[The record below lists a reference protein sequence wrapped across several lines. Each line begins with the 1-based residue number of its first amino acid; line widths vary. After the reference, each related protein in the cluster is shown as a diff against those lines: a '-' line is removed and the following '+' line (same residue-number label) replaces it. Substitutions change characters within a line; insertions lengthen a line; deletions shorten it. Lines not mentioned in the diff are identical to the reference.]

1 LTAARAFFVGADG
14 RPHPPWR
21 LLLFLVLSVACVI
34 VVTVTLRPILLSLQ
48 RLSGIPGT
56 ADAYAMTVSLLLAH
70 WMTFRTYDQRPW
82 SFVWLDRHAAEPT
95 RLVKGTILGAA
106 PIGLVSLLLL
116 AVGLL
121 ALVPTPDGPATTVAL
136 QILVLLLPA
145 AFYEELLS
153 RGYLFATM
161 AEWLGR
167 RQAVLITSVGFGLLH
182 LGNAGATALS
192 VSLVTLAGLYL
203 AVVLLV
209 TQSLYAAWLAHFAWN
224 WVMAALLHVPVSGL
238 SLAQPDYK
246 IVDAGPDW
254 ITGGSWG
261 PEGGVGAAVGMLGGL
276 AYLSWRRSGLS
287 ALSSEHSKAQST
299 EPTAIQE

>member
-1 LTAARAFFVGADG
+1 LCGST
-14 RPHPPWR
+14 
-21 LLLFLVLSVACVI
+21 
-34 VVTVTLRPILLSLQ
+34 
-48 RLSGIPGT
+48 GT
-56 ADAYAMTVSLLLAH
+56 
-70 WMTFRTYDQRPW
+70 Q
-82 SFVWLDRHAAEPT
+82 PT